1 MKLSKVFTAFFDN
14 EKASG
19 IVLLICTAISLTLAN
34 TNFKETYLALLEIK
48 IGNLSILHWINEGLM
63 TIFFLLI
70 GLELEREIYKGELSN
85 KQNAALPF
93 VGALGGMIVPALV
106 FLLFNFG
113 TAYSRGAGIPMATDI
128 AFALGAL
135 SLLSKRVPAT
145 LKIFVAA
152 LAVIDDLGAIIVIS
166 IFYSDSIVWLYLL
179 FVILIW
185 IILFVLNRFKIYN
198 LIFYIIGGVAMWYCM
213 LHTGIHASITGVI
226 LAFVIPFAD
235 GKENSISYKLEVA
248 LQKPVAFF
256 IVPLFVL
263 ANTAIT
269 ISTNDIEL
277 LKTNASLGV
286 FAGLVIGKPLGI
298 ILFCWVALKLGICTL
313 PKQLKFSH
321 LIGVGFLAGIGFTM
335 SVFITLLAYQ
345 DANIINATKLI
356 IIIASFVAAILGL
369 GILFFVL
376 NNKKLKEEFHE
387 E

>member
-1 MKLSKVFTAFFDN
+1 MKLSKVFTSFFDN

-19 IVLLICTAISLTLAN
+19 IVLLLCTAISLTLAN
-34 TNFKETYLALLEIK
+34 TNFKDTYLALLEIK
-48 IGNLSILHWINEGLM
+48 IGDLSILHWINEGLM

-113 TAYSRGAGIPMATDI
+113 TPNSRGAGIPMATDI
-128 AFALGAL
+128 AFALGVL
-135 SLLSKRVPAT
+135 SLLGKKVPAA
-145 LKIFVAA
+145 LKIFVTA

-166 IFYSDSIVWLYLL
+166 IFYSDSISWLYLL

-185 IILFVLNRFKIYN
+185 VILFILNRLKIYN
-198 LIFYIIGGVAMWYCM
+198 LIFYIIGGVAIWYCM

-235 GKENSISYKLEVA
+235 GNENSISYKLEEA

-263 ANTAIT
+263 ANTGIT
-269 ISTNDIEL
+269 ISSNDIAF
-277 LKTNASLGV
+277 LKTTASLGV

-298 ILFCWVALKLGICTL
+298 ILFCWVALKLGICRL
-313 PKQLKFSH
+313 PKRLKFSH
-321 LIGVGFLAGIGFTM
+321 IIGVGFLAGIGFTM

-345 DANIINATKLI
+345 NANIINATKLV

-369 GILFFVL
+369 GILYFVL
-376 NNKKLKEEFHE
+376 RKRTFNED
-387 E
+387 